1 MSSTNLTNPILDKVL
16 QLTFS
21 DDSIYEFFSLANKA
35 YLVIYTHEEDGK
47 KEYLDKIKKVI
58 ESQIRPL
65 LEEELTRGEKV
76 KLFNAAKTSLEAHLK
91 AYSEQ
96 TKR

>member
-1 MSSTNLTNPILDKVL
+1 MSSTNLTNPILDKVH

-21 DDSIYEFFSLANKA
+21 DDSIYEFFSLANKV
-35 YLVIYTHEEDGK
+35 YLVIYTHGGDGK

-58 ESQIRPL
+58 ETQIKPL
-65 LEEELTRGEKV
+65 LEEELPQGDKK
-76 KLFNAAKTSLEAHLK
+76 KLFNTAKTSLESHLK

-96 TKR
+96 MK